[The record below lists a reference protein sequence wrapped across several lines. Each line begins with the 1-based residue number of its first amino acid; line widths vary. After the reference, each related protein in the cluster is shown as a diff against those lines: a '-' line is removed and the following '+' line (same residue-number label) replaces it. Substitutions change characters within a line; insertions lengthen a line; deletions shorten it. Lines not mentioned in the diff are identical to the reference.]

1 MTLWSTLGGRLLL
14 VVIALFPLAACTSV
28 PAPVQE
34 VAAAERAVQA
44 AADANALTLAP
55 ADFEKAQRKLEAA
68 KSALQAGEHVRAR
81 QLAEQAAADA
91 ELAQIT
97 AEAEEATRS
106 AADIRAQ
113 IGDPGRGALQPVV
126 GP

>member
-1 MTLWSTLGGRLLL
+1 MTLWSTPCGRRLL
-14 VVIALFPLAACTSV
+14 VVIALFALAACTSV

-55 ADFEKAQRKLEAA
+55 ADFEKARGKLEAA
-68 KSALQAGEHVRAR
+68 KSALQAREHVRAR
-81 QLAEQAAADA
+81 QLAEQAVADA

-97 AEAEEATRS
+97 AEAAEAARS
-106 AADIRAQ
+106 AAEIRAQ
-113 IGDPGRGALQPVV
+113 IGDPGRAALQPVA